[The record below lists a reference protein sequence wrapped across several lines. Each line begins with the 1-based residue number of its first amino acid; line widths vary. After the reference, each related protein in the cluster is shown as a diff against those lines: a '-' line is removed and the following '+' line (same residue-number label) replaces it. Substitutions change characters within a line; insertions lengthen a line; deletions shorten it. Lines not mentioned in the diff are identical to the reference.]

1 MVIIIFFFDDILY
14 EKESIILLNL
24 FLFNKI
30 YLPNFIYTILLNN
43 ANLYYFMCY
52 LSMNC
57 FKFILHDIFHI
68 VTNIF

>member
-1 MVIIIFFFDDILY
+1 MVIIISFFDDVLY

-30 YLPNFIYTILLNN
+30 YLPNFIYTILNYI
-43 ANLYYFMCY
+43 NLYFMCY

-57 FKFILHDIFHI
+57 FIFIQHDIFNI
-68 VTNIF
+68 LPNIF